1 MATTEAPATTTEAP
15 TWHVLPPE
23 GVAQELGVEPGRGL
37 TSDEAASRLARY
49 GPNRFAEA
57 KTESRW
63 HAFVRQYED
72 PMQIVLLVA
81 GVISIYPVKQAGTGI
96 VILLLT
102 LFNAVLG
109 LHQEGKAAAAVA
121 ALAKMMIVKA
131 RVRRDGALAQLPA
144 EQLVPGD
151 VVAIEAGDVVPADG
165 RVLAAA
171 TLEVA
176 EAALTGES
184 LPVGKGVE
192 RGRGGRRPARRPHRH
207 GLHEHQRHA
216 RDGRVRRHRR
226 PGMAT
231 EVGHISGMLQAQD
244 ESKSPLTVQ
253 LEKLTKQ
260 LVTIAALALVASIV
274 LNMARGQ
281 SFTEVFTVA
290 VAFAIAAIP
299 TGLPAVVTTI
309 LSRGTRLLADANAI
323 IKRLR
328 STETLGATSAIC
340 SDKTGTLT
348 LNQMTAV
355 ELTIPGR
362 RYEISG
368 SGYSTEGH
376 DQARRGRAGGC
387 RSSSSC
393 SRWRWPATPCSPP
406 PAR

>member
-1 MATTEAPATTTEAP
+1 M
-15 TWHVLPPE
+15 
-23 GVAQELGVEPGRGL
+23 
-37 TSDEAASRLARY
+37 
-49 GPNRFAEA
+49 
-57 KTESRW
+57 
-63 HAFVRQYED
+63 
-72 PMQIVLLVA
+72 
-81 GVISIYPVKQAGTGI
+81 
-96 VILLLT
+96 ILLLT
-102 LFNAVLG
+102 LLNAVLG
-109 LHQEGKAAAAVA
+109 LNQEGKAAAAVA

-131 RVRRDGALAQLPA
+131 RVRRDGGLAQLPA

-184 LPVGKGVE
+184 LPVSKGVDAVAAPDAALGDRTDMVYMNTNVT
-192 RGRGGRRPARRPHRH
+192 RGTGEFVVTAT
-207 GLHEHQRHA
+207 
-216 RDGRVRRHRR
+216 
-226 PGMAT
+226 GMAT
-231 EVGHISGMLQAQD
+231 EVGHISGMLQSQE

-260 LVTIAALALVASIV
+260 LVTIAGLALVVSVV

-323 IKRLR
+323 VKRLR

-348 LNQMTAV
+348 LNQMTSV

-362 RYEISG
+362 RYTVSG
-368 SGYSTEGH
+368 SGYSTEGQIKH
-376 DQARRGRAGGC
+376 VAGEPEVPLEQFMFPLVLACDAVLTPTGEMIGDPTEGRWSCSARRAAWTSTRRASAI
-387 RSSSSC
+387 RASPSC
-393 SRWRWPATPCSPP
+393 PSTRPTS
-406 PAR
+406 